1 MTCCTYDQNDTVPL
15 DSLLRHVAVML
26 PDVPYEVALDLLRQ
40 RYTELCRKSGVLVYS
55 FELPIQRGVPN
66 YFLIPPDGH
75 EVYKVVGVGDPFPT
89 MFVGPSPNRWF
100 AYWGYQFRV
109 IGNTQIVF
117 AQAPSRDETGRYIIL
132 GLIPNDCVSDIPTS
146 IATPFGKAIAEGA
159 IADILLMPG
168 KAWTNPGLANRYERG
183 YNIAVMAA
191 RNMAI
196 TERGAKPAEFKP
208 VRIL

>member
-1 MTCCTYDQNDTVPL
+1 M
-15 DSLLRHVAVML
+15 
-26 PDVPYEVALDLLRQ
+26 
-40 RYTELCRKSGVLVYS
+40 
-55 FELPIQRGVPN
+55 
-66 YFLIPPDGH
+66 
-75 EVYKVVGVGDPFPT
+75 
-89 MFVGPSPNRWF
+89 
-100 AYWGYQFRV
+100 
-109 IGNTQIVF
+109 F

-196 TERGAKPAEFKP
+196 TERGAKPAEIKP